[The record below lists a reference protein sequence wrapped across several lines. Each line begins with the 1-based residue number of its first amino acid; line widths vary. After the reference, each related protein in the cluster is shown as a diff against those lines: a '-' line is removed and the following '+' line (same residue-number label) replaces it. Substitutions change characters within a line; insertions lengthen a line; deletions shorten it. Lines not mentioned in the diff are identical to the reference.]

1 VALWKEWIFD
11 THRSGNH
18 GYDCFMPRIGAK
30 CALMP
35 ELDNPEHFQPL
46 GASAATTSYSIQ

>member
-1 VALWKEWIFD
+1 MALWKEWIFD